1 MTKPRRHYRV
11 CREVAL
17 MRDVFAASSFP
28 LRPVRTHEEEWM
40 DLPGQDPALLA
51 ECLDDLRRVNRWIG
65 GARLS
70 IHALEGLTKDLAP
83 GASLAVVDLATGSAD
98 IPRAVAAWAGRRG
111 LRARLLAT
119 DLSPKILGL
128 AARGTPPG
136 VEFVVADARRL
147 PFDEGSFDIATCSL
161 VLHHLEPD
169 DAVLMLK
176 EMRRV
181 ARRGVV
187 VNDLVRSWVGYLGAR
202 LVARTMSKS
211 PLFRHDAPLSVRRAY
226 TKDEMATLAARAG
239 LGPVRFLG
247 FPGYRVAMVAR
258 DLHD

>member
-1 MTKPRRHYRV
+1 MKMDWGSRFRA
-11 CREVAL
+11 AL
-17 MRDVFAASSFP
+17 AGGPF
-28 LRPVRTHEEEWM
+28 RPARAHEEEWM

-51 ECLDDLRRVNRWIG
+51 ECLDDLRRVNRWLG
-65 GARLS
+65 GVRLS
-70 IHALEGLTKDLAP
+70 IRALEGLTADLAP
-83 GASLAVVDLATGSAD
+83 GAGLAVVDLATGSAD
-98 IPRAVAAWAGRRG
+98 IPRAVAAWARRRG

-128 AARGTPPG
+128 AARGAPPG
-136 VEFVVADARRL
+136 VEFAVADARRL
-147 PFDEGSFDIATCSL
+147 PFDEGSFDVATCSL

-187 VNDLVRSWVGYLGAR
+187 VNDLVRSWVGYLGAQ
-202 LVARTMSKS
+202 LVGRTMSKS

-226 TKDEMATLAARAG
+226 TRGEMATLAARAG

-247 FPGYRVAMVAR
+247 FPGYRVAMIAGGAP
-258 DLHD
+258 

>member
-1 MTKPRRHYRV
+1 MDWSNRFRATLAGGP
-11 CREVAL
+11 
-17 MRDVFAASSFP
+17 F
-28 LRPVRTHEEEWM
+28 RPARAHEEEWM
-40 DLPGQDPALLA
+40 DLPGQEPALLA
-51 ECLDDLRRVNRWIG
+51 ECLDDLRRVNRWLG
-65 GARLS
+65 GVRLS
-70 IHALEGLTKDLAP
+70 IRALEGLTKDLAP
-83 GASLAVVDLATGSAD
+83 GAGLTVVDLATGSAD

-111 LRARLLAT
+111 LRAHLLAT
-119 DLSPKILGL
+119 DFSPEILGL
-128 AARGTPPG
+128 AARGAPPG

-147 PFDEGSFDIATCSL
+147 PFDQGSFDVATCSL

-187 VNDLVRSWVGYLGAR
+187 VNDLVRSWVGYVGAQ
-202 LVARTMSKS
+202 LVARTMSRS

-226 TKDEMATLAARAG
+226 TRGEMATLAARAG

-247 FPGYRVAMVAR
+247 FPGYRVAMIASGPP
-258 DLHD
+258 